1 MPPAGGDWLHEIK
14 YDGYRIQLHVD
25 HGKLTTYTRNGHDWS
40 EKFQPIIRDAR
51 AIPATMAIID
61 GEICVQNEA
70 GVTDFG
76 ALPAALKSRPG
87 DLVYFAF
94 DLLHLAGED
103 LRPAPLEERRA
114 KLHLLI
120 SQVSGSRIVR
130 SDE

>member
-94 DLLHLAGED
+94 DLLPLAGED